1 MKDMKKF
8 KFININDSG
17 VAWYVKLIG
26 WFLLWLFIVFALS
39 MFFNLFRVNSQIGG
53 IEMFLGILII
63 AFIYYKFRYKNK
75 AKGNKQIERNLV
87 YFIKSNSLITEDYIE
102 NTDGS
107 KTKQIVDFVSIGYL
121 VNGDRLIVRYMV
133 DGSKFSSKAEDYEK
147 ELSGLFG
154 LNLLNK
160 KVKTSWVDYEFSLV
174 DEERLVVD
182 GNENHLADEFENK
195 LGSIHLNSRT
205 EWDYSKLPHAL
216 IAGAT
221 GGGKTFLINYF
232 IMEFLKDK
240 AEVFACDPKQSDLYA
255 LKRVM
260 PKGRVGSSAGQIAG
274 IMRKANEI
282 MEDRYSRYIDGDEYQ
297 YGYDYLDHGLN
308 PVVVF
313 FDEIGAFK
321 AITDKETS
329 QEVYNYMTSIIL
341 KGRQMGVFMVLSTQ
355 QPNAENIPTEIRDQ
369 VGVRISLGNM
379 STQGYTMIFGENYDL
394 KSVEGKGSGYLLIDG
409 LGWET
414 PREYEA
420 PFIDKYNIDIMSEI
434 DRLQNGAVDYTD
446 ELNKQHEEVLKRISE
461 M

>member
-1 MKDMKKF
+1 MKKF
-8 KFININDSG
+8 KFVNLNNSG
-17 VAWYVKLIG
+17 FPWYAKLIG
-26 WFLLWLFIVFALS
+26 WVVLWLFVIYLLSIV
-39 MFFNLFRVNSQIGG
+39 FNLFRAVPTIGG
-53 IEMFLGILII
+53 SEMFVATLII
-63 AFIYYKFRYKNK
+63 GAVYYKFRYKNK
-75 AKGNKQIERNLV
+75 ASGNKQIERSLA
-87 YFIKSNSLITEDYIE
+87 YFIKSNNLITEDYIE
-102 NTDGS
+102 NNDGS
-107 KTKQIVDFVSIGYL
+107 KSKQIVDFASIGYL
-121 VNGDRLIVRYMV
+121 VNGDSLIVRFMV

-182 GNENHLADEFENK
+182 GNETHLADEFENK

-240 AEVFACDPKQSDLYA
+240 AQVFACDPKQSDLYA
-255 LKRVM
+255 LKRVL
-260 PKGRVGSSAGQIAG
+260 PKGQVGSSAGQIAG

-282 MEDRYSRYIDGDEYQ
+282 MEERYSRYIDGEDYK

-321 AITDKETS
+321 AITDKDTS
-329 QEVYNYMTSIIL
+329 EEVYNYMTSIIL

-355 QPNAENIPTEIRDQ
+355 QPNAENIPTEVRDQ

-379 STQGYTMIFGENYDL
+379 STQGYTMIFGENYEL
-394 KSVEGKGSGYLLIDG
+394 KSVEGKGTGYLLIDG

-434 DRLQNGAVDYTD
+434 ERLQNEIDSNY
-446 ELNKQHEEVLKRISE
+446 
-461 M
+461 